1 MVSLLNP
8 ELAYWGSL
16 AHPGLLW
23 GSSVYLLSSGI
34 IGSLPALYRCL
45 GPALSK
51 QLHPLSHFTLF
62 LSFLIKEPLTN
73 MSEMVLGSGLEFLF
87 SNNR

>member
-34 IGSLPALYRCL
+34 IGSLPDIYTGARD
-45 GPALSK
+45 
-51 QLHPLSHFTLF
+51 LHSASTSPTEPFHSLPFF
-62 LSFLIKEPLTN
+62 LDKRAIN
-73 MSEMVLGSGLEFLF
+73 
-87 SNNR
+87 